1 MVAER
6 RREIGI
12 RMSLGADRWNVLAQI
27 MRQGLALA
35 AIGTVV
41 GLGGALGLNR
51 LIVSF
56 LFGVQPTDATTLV
69 AVTTI
74 LLVAAVACA
83 LPAWRASRLDP
94 NVVLR
99 DD

>member
-1 MVAER
+1 MQH
-6 RREIGI
+6 G
-12 RMSLGADRWNVLAQI
+12 LVLAAVGVVT
-27 MRQGLALA
+27 GLA
-35 AIGTVV
+35 
-41 GLGGALGLNR
+41 GALGLNR

-69 AVTTI
+69 AVTTTI
-74 LLVAAVACA
+74 LLVAALACA

-94 NVVLR
+94 NAVLR